1 MKNTSV
7 FCFNFGLGIFT
18 WSSKKQEIVTQS
30 TVEAKFIA
38 ATTFVNHVGLIIG
51 RGGETIKSL
60 QSKSGARIQL
70 IPQHLP
76 EGDDSKERTVQV
88 TGDKRQIQI
97 AQELIKEVMN
107 QVNILFA
114 VELLPPH
121 IACKVLLFWISS
133 YVESLH
139 INCGGKQ
146 VVVGDITY
154 DEDMDSAGPT
164 VFKQSR
170 NNWTFSN
177 TGHFVVNDTL
187 AKQGKLPAYA
197 TENETRL
204 YMTDAELYKNARI
217 SPISLT
223 YYGFCLENGD
233 YTVKPYFA

>member
-1 MKNTSV
+1 MLCACPGNAEKEKEIKNNERMEQYNLNELP
-7 FCFNFGLGIFT
+7 FL
-18 WSSKKQEIVTQS
+18 VTFLLCLNLLMVS
-30 TVEAKFIA
+30 
-38 ATTFVNHVGLIIG
+38 NSDPL
-51 RGGETIKSL
+51 L
-60 QSKSGARIQL
+60 L
-70 IPQHLP
+70 
-76 EGDDSKERTVQV
+76 V
-88 TGDKRQIQI
+88 TD
-97 AQELIKEVMN
+97 
-107 QVNILFA
+107 
-114 VELLPPH
+114 
-121 IACKVLLFWISS
+121 
-133 YVESLH
+133 VESLH

-233 YTVKPYFA
+233 YTVKLHFAEIMFTADSTYSCLGRRLFDVYIQVHDFNQQVTSFL

>member
-1 MKNTSV
+1 M
-7 FCFNFGLGIFT
+7 
-18 WSSKKQEIVTQS
+18 Q
-30 TVEAKFIA
+30 
-38 ATTFVNHVGLIIG
+38 VGLITG

-60 QSKSGARIQL
+60 QTKSGARIQL

-107 QVNILFA
+107 QV
-114 VELLPPH
+114 
-121 IACKVLLFWISS
+121 
-133 YVESLH
+133 
-139 INCGGKQ
+139 
-146 VVVGDITY
+146 VVGDITY

-177 TGHFVVNDTL
+177 TGHLVVNDTL

>member
-1 MKNTSV
+1 MLCACPGNAEKEKEIKNNERMEQYNLNELP
-7 FCFNFGLGIFT
+7 FL
-18 WSSKKQEIVTQS
+18 VTFLLCLNLLMVS
-30 TVEAKFIA
+30 
-38 ATTFVNHVGLIIG
+38 NSDPL
-51 RGGETIKSL
+51 L
-60 QSKSGARIQL
+60 L
-70 IPQHLP
+70 
-76 EGDDSKERTVQV
+76 V
-88 TGDKRQIQI
+88 TD
-97 AQELIKEVMN
+97 
-107 QVNILFA
+107 
-114 VELLPPH
+114 
-121 IACKVLLFWISS
+121 
-133 YVESLH
+133 VESLH

-217 SPISLT
+217 SPMSLT

-233 YTVKPYFA
+233 YTVKLHFAEIMFTADSTYSCLGRRLLDVIFKYTILSNKSLVSFRMTSINVYTLDPFHKKLKRNS